1 MPGRF
6 TRSRLRRCWISDGAR
21 SAPCARARGSTSP
34 RRARNCTTLDRDPGE
49 TTNLE
54 SHDPQRAS
62 RLLARVE
69 GYGGVSPLRLASAA
83 DAANRLRSL
92 GYLGSG
98 SARPTSAGR
107 ADPKDRI
114 HVASRLAEVTSGE
127 AAATACSA
135 TLEAILEDDPANP
148 QAHLRLGYAEIERGR
163 CDRAEPHLRTA
174 LAARLPSADA
184 GLALADCRRRAN
196 DVAGAV
202 RSARSRPGPGTRES
216 GGRGQSGPDGAC
228 RQRHRRGDPMVAIG
242 ARDGSGLLGSA
253 VCTRARAWPCRPARR
268 CCGPG
273 ARASRAIASRCS
285 PTPRSPTSPRGP
297 P

>member
-1 MPGRF
+1 M
-6 TRSRLRRCWISDGAR
+6 RSRLRRCWISDGAR

-62 RLLARVE
+62 RLLARVQ
-69 GYGGVSPLRLASAA
+69 GYSGVEPPAAGVGA

-98 SARPTSAGR
+98 SAQPTSAAR
-107 ADPKDRI
+107 PDPKDRI

-127 AAATACSA
+127 ARGDRLFR

-163 CDRAEPHLRTA
+163 CDRAEPHLRAA

-202 RSARSRPGPGTRES
+202 ARSKPPGPWNQGIRWS
-216 GGRGQSGPDGAC
+216 KPIWA
-228 RQRHRRGDPMVAIG
+228 
-242 ARDGSGLLGSA
+242 
-253 VCTRARAWPCRPARR
+253 
-268 CCGPG
+268 
-273 ARASRAIASRCS
+273 
-285 PTPRSPTSPRGP
+285 
-297 P
+297 